1 MTLRVTWVLGAAL
14 LTLGASASAQTTTT
28 PGPVSTRMKRD
39 ERILFGLLTATY
51 GLRLGTAINL
61 GAFGR
66 TVDDPEPET
75 FWLLPG
81 ALALAVPVGALLI
94 ERRFPM
100 RRGRGLSAGAGGML
114 GYLAAASISTW
125 VRGESSPTGATLA
138 GWSTFIGTTS
148 GIALGAL
155 VGHLT
160 DAMPVDALFV
170 ATGGVGGAL
179 LGGLLCAS
187 VRCGPEIGAWS
198 LTGELAMLTAA
209 LVFRATVRPTLPT
222 MRLVG
227 VGAIGMAVL
236 MGGGVLLAHAVRDG
250 EVTAAGMQRS
260 AVFALSGLVVGGAT
274 FFALGRQA
282 EPAAAMVVP
291 TAQVTGQ
298 GLLLGVAITHP

>member
-1 MTLRVTWVLGAAL
+1 MLGAAL
-14 LTLGASASAQTTTT
+14 LTLGASASAQTVAPP

-66 TVDDPEPET
+66 TVDDPTPET
-75 FWLLPG
+75 YWLLPG
-81 ALALAVPVGALLI
+81 ALALAVPVGALLV
-94 ERRFPM
+94 ERRFPL
-100 RRGRGLSAGAGGML
+100 RRGRGISAGAGGIL
-114 GYLAAASISTW
+114 GYLAAASIGTL

-148 GIALGAL
+148 GIAIGAL

-179 LGGLLCAS
+179 LGGLLCGS
-187 VRCGPEIGAWS
+187 VRCGSEMGAWS
-198 LTGELAMLTAA
+198 LTGELGMLTAA
-209 LVFRATVRPTLPT
+209 LVFRAMVRPTLPT

-227 VGAIGMAVL
+227 AGAIGMALL

-250 EVTAAGMQRS
+250 EVTAAGVQRS
-260 AVFALSGLVVGGAT
+260 AVFALGGLVVGGAT

-282 EPAAAMVVP
+282 EPAATTMVP